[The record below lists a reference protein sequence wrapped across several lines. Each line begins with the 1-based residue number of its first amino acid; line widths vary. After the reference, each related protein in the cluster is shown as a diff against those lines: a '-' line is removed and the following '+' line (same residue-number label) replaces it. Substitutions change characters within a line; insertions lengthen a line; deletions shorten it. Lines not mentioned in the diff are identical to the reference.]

1 MHLDLPLLRADF
13 TPAPSIRE
21 NITVEA
27 LLKEGLNAVRLD
39 AGVSKEDRE
48 ACASVAFVVVTEG
61 GVVGVDRRRRDDEGA
76 LRLMCIG
83 DEDRAALVGAG
94 VGAHVV
100 GVVEGQ
106 LVVVITPT
114 GADAGGRAS
123 AARESRRLISAVVGP
138 DLQWVSLRRSGQ
150 LLAPA
155 DARIALV
162 ASAITNWNA
171 ANGFCHACGCVTAPI
186 NGGWART
193 CSGCGLVEFPRHDP
207 AMIVRIE
214 DESGRILLAH
224 NRLWSDN
231 MCSLLA
237 GFVEAGETPEETVI
251 REVYEE
257 VGLRVAPPTY
267 IACQPWPFP
276 RSLMMGYVTVLAPG
290 QAPEPRPD
298 GDEIEWARFFTRE
311 EFLRGI
317 DEGEISAPGSTSI
330 AHALIAHWLGR
341 PIPAPASVVDPLG

>member
-13 TPAPSIRE
+13 APAPSIRE
-21 NITVEA
+21 NIAVEA
-27 LLKEGLNAVRLD
+27 LVRDGLSAVGLD
-39 AGVSKEDRE
+39 PGVSEEDRA
-48 ACASVAFVVVTEG
+48 ACASTAFVVVTESG
-61 GVVGVDRRRRDDEGA
+61 AIGIDRRTRDDEGA
-76 LRLMCIG
+76 VRLMRIG
-83 DEDRAALVGAG
+83 GEERAALVREGMD
-94 VGAHVV
+94 AHVV
-100 GVVEGQ
+100 GVVEGE
-106 LVVVITPT
+106 LVIAITPT
-114 GADAGGRAS
+114 GAGTGDRAS
-123 AARESRRLISAVVGP
+123 DAREARNFISGIVGP
-138 DLQWVSLRRSGQ
+138 DLQWANLRRCGQ

-162 ASAITNWNA
+162 AAAITNWNA
-171 ANGFCHACGCVTAPI
+171 ANSFCSACGCATAPI
-186 NGGWART
+186 NGGWVRK
-193 CSGCGLVEFPRHDP
+193 CSDCGLVEFPRHDP

-224 NRLWSDN
+224 NRLWSN
-231 MCSLLA
+231 TMCSLLA

-267 IACQPWPFP
+267 VACQPWPFP
-276 RSLMMGYVTVLAPG
+276 RSLMMGYVTTLAPG

-311 EFLRGI
+311 EFLRAVDDGQ
-317 DEGEISAPGSTSI
+317 ISAPGPTSI

-341 PIPAPASVVDPLG
+341 PIPVPADALDPLG